1 MYMKCKL
8 SIWFDKLSWPAHK
21 VCMLS
26 MKREPTGKVSIPT
39 FPVSTS
45 ACFVNSTVNSKS
57 PSSRN
62 GSSHNNFEANS

>member
-1 MYMKCKL
+1 MKCNCRIWLIKL
-8 SIWFDKLSWPAHK
+8 PWPTHK

-26 MKREPTGKVSIPT
+26 IKRAPTDKVSALII
-39 FPVSTS
+39 PVSTP
-45 ACFVNSTVNSKS
+45 AYFVNSTVNSKS